1 MDGDDAKDSKLTDS
15 SSSNDIV
22 REKLICILYQME
34 TRGNNFRRKT
44 SKNVTFYVILFRFF
58 SSFADSLNIRN
69 KSTLTLPLTMVKN
82 FTIKKPSNS
91 KNYSLNVKFKFSSY
105 I

>member
-44 SKNVTFYVILFRFF
+44 SKNVHFLCYSFSFLLFIRRF
-58 SSFADSLNIRN
+58 A
-69 KSTLTLPLTMVKN
+69 
-82 FTIKKPSNS
+82 
-91 KNYSLNVKFKFSSY
+91 
-105 I
+105 